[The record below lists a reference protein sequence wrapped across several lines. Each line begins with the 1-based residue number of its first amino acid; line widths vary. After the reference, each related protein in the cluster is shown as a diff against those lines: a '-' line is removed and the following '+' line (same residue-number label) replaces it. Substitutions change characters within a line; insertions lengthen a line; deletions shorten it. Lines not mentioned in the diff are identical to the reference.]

1 MAFTYSGFKKSL
13 NLVITKTAHPTN
25 VETVINE
32 NGQGEFIFDGTTYP
46 QLTDDEFSKL
56 VSNGTDGTW
65 EIRKNA
71 FIAYIANKYSLE
83 PDLLYSI
90 TWSDSRIP
98 VDEILITIAQQ
109 SGSTEY
115 HIQGSTS
122 SSMQEQVD
130 VVVKDYI
137 SNNEY
142 AMSFFG
148 SGFDSVIMDVNDS
161 IKNLVLVSISPEYGT
176 YAHYSVNIVG
186 AIIPV

>member
-32 NGQGEFIFDGTTYP
+32 NGQGEFIFNGTTYP

-56 VSNGTDGTW
+56 VSNGVDGTW
-65 EIRKNA
+65 EVRKNA
-71 FIAYIANKYSLE
+71 FIAYMADKYALE

-90 TWSDSRIP
+90 PWQDSRIE
-98 VDEILITIAQQ
+98 VVEILITIAQLA
-109 SGSTEY
+109 GSSENNI
-115 HIQGSTS
+115 HGS
-122 SSMQEQVD
+122 SSARMSEIVD

-142 AMSFFG
+142 TLSFSG
-148 SGFDSVIMDVNDS
+148 LGFDSLEMDPADS
-161 IKNLVLVSISPEYGT
+161 IKNLVLVSITPEYGT